1 VKTGHLRLGLAAA
14 TLLLSVAC
22 TRQDDQPKPANEAP
36 PAQAQPAGTETPVE
50 PAPTAEGPANTPAP
64 AATPLAPA
72 TSASAERPAT
82 RQGATAGPPPSPPRP
97 PAAPPAVDE
106 RAGALP
112 KAPVHEAT
120 ARPSAP
126 RPAPVRMVSVPTDTR
141 LRLSLQTAL
150 ASDTSNVEDR
160 VSARVTD
167 DVVVDGETVIPEG
180 SRVDGRV
187 TYAQGSGKVKGRAG
201 LTVRFHTLTVGDRTY
216 DIATEPVRREAAGTK
231 AKDARNIGIGAGA
244 GAVIGGIIG
253 GRKGAG
259 IGAAVGGAGGTG
271 MVLATKGQEV
281 RLPAG
286 TAITTRLA
294 DPLVIEMRPESR

>member
-1 VKTGHLRLGLAAA
+1 MATAA
-14 TLLLSVAC
+14 LLLSVAC
-22 TRQDDQPKPANEAP
+22 TRQDDQTRPAESAT
-36 PAQAQPAGTETPVE
+36 PAQAQPAAGTETPVE
-50 PAPTAEGPANTPAP
+50 PAPTTPANEPPP
-64 AATPLAPA
+64 AAAPSPLAPPSTA
-72 TSASAERPAT
+72 TATQPAARKGASAAPA
-82 RQGATAGPPPSPPRP
+82 PSAPRP
-97 PAAPPAVDE
+97 PAAPPAPVE
-106 RAGALP
+106 RADALP
-112 KAPVHEAT
+112 KAPVDDAA
-120 ARPSAP
+120 ARPAAP
-126 RPAPVRMVSVPTDTR
+126 RPAPVRMVSVPTETR

-160 VSARVTD
+160 VSARVAD

-201 LTVRFHTLTVGDRTY
+201 LTVRFHTLTVGSRSY
-216 DIATEPVRREAAGTK
+216 DIATEPVRREAAGSK

-271 MVLATKGQEV
+271 MVLATKGDEV

-294 DPLVIEMRPESR
+294 DPLVVEVGPESR